1 MSHISYHTNENP
13 VTPLVNMFQLISL
26 PFLSFGVITPFCMVT
41 GHGVLMS
48 FAIGWASGLAALIA
62 FISVVHLIYKIRSAR
77 EAQMHT
83 RTPVSDWLQD
93 AQADRDELLFAAWD
107 IDAIADRIDAR
118 CA

>member
-1 MSHISYHTNENP
+1 MSHIFYHTNENP
-13 VTPLVNMFQLISL
+13 VTPLVNIFQLISL

-62 FISVVHLIYKIRSAR
+62 FITVVQLIYKIRSVR

-107 IDAIADRIDAR
+107 IDTIADRIGAR